1 MSSTIGHILRITTW
15 GESHGEG
22 LGVVVDGCPPAI
34 ALQQS
39 DIQASLDRRRPG
51 QSALTTPRAEKDQ
64 VEILS
69 GVFDGQTLGTP
80 ISLMVRNLDVD
91 SSKYEALKEL
101 YRPSH
106 ADFTYQMKYGIRDWR
121 GGGRA
126 SARETVARVA
136 AGAIAEKI
144 LVKLAGVEIVA
155 WVDSVGS
162 VRAEVDHTTLCREDV
177 AQNDVRC
184 PDASAAKQ
192 MTDCIRAAK
201 RDGDSIGGCVG
212 CVARNVPAGWGE
224 PVFHKLTAQLAGA
237 MMSIPASRGFEIGAG
252 FSSTL
257 MKGSEHNDPFEK
269 KGDSIGTRT
278 NHSGGIQG
286 GISNGEAI
294 WFRVAFKPVAS
305 IFHEQDTVN
314 ERGESVQLKLS
325 GRHDPTVL
333 PRAVP
338 IVEAMC
344 ALVLAD
350 AALVH
355 RAKHTLG

>member
-1 MSSTIGHILRITTW
+1 MSSTIGQILRVTTW
-15 GESHGEG
+15 GESHGAG
-22 LGVVVDGCPPAI
+22 LGVVIDGCPPSI
-34 ALQQS
+34 PLKRS
-39 DIQASLDRRRPG
+39 DIQTFLNRRRPG
-51 QSALTTPRAEKDQ
+51 QSKLTTPRAERDQ
-64 VEILS
+64 IEILS

-91 SSKYEALKEL
+91 SSKYEALKEI

-136 AGAIAEKI
+136 AGAIAEII
-144 LVKLAGVEIVA
+144 LTKLAEVEVVA

-162 VRAEVDHTTLCREDV
+162 AQATVDHSTVRRSDV
-177 AQNDVRC
+177 DENPVRC
-184 PDASAAKQ
+184 PDLQAAEE
-192 MTDCIRAAK
+192 MTNIIDAA
-201 RDGDSIGGCVG
+201 RDDGDSVGGCIA

-237 MMSIPASRGFEIGAG
+237 MMSMPASRGFEIGEG

-257 MKGSEHNDPFEK
+257 MNGSTHNDPFEK
-269 KGDSIGTRT
+269 RGSSIGTRT

-286 GISNGEAI
+286 GISNGESI

-305 IFHEQDTVN
+305 IFIKQDTVDT
-314 ERGESVQLKLS
+314 RGEPVQLEIS
-325 GRHDPTVL
+325 GRHDPSVL

-355 RAKHTLG
+355 RAKRLDS